1 MRLRGRDLEDSTGS
15 WIPSVL
21 RVQSV
26 RLRLR
31 LDRRTDRGRSLWQ
44 LVDLN
49 AETVPSGR
57 GLWDRTLPNC
67 SEKRRKEGRRVTLLS
82 LSLSLSLSH
91 LNENCG
97 LFNLHRD
104 YRNNNILIRTS
115 EMEWDKPRTGL
126 MSIPT
131 ASGQTGGGDM
141 QSPGAISP
149 SFLPPP
155 SGKVPGRKRG
165 RPPLKRHPE
174 YQSRY
179 PESLPPIKVP
189 KKRGRKPGFKLKS
202 RLAMTPLAISPPSST
217 PEPDM
222 SSIPQDAA
230 TVPHSAT
237 PEVLTVCIYVNKQV
251 NTGPNLDRQK
261 VMQLPDH
268 LGPARPSVVLQ
279 QAVQGCIDSAYQQ
292 KTVFTLLT
300 QGYGGEK
307 ISATFDG
314 KQHLLSL
321 PVVNSVGYILRFLK
335 KLCRSL
341 LCENLFSDQPIALSS
356 SPSSS
361 SSAHT
366 DKHSDGQSKSNSMV
380 DDYHSEPMEP
390 KRYSVD
396 HSDTS
401 FGLMTSPYI
410 ASKSSYGFRSGTT
423 YSGGVCRPSAS
434 PSAFQEGNRSA
445 YSPSPEAGESKPP
458 SSKDPSRW
466 SVEEVVWFIKDA
478 DPQALG
484 PHVELFRKHEID
496 GDALLLL
503 KSDMIMKYLGLKLG
517 PALKLCYHIDKLKQ
531 TKF

>member
-1 MRLRGRDLEDSTGS
+1 MRLRGRDLEDSTVS

-21 RVQSV
+21 GVQSV

-31 LDRRTDRGRSLWQ
+31 LDRRDDRGRGLWQ
-44 LVDLN
+44 LVDLG
-49 AETVPSGR
+49 EEVQSGR
-57 GLWDRTLPNC
+57 RIRDRTPPTC
-67 SEKRRKEGRRVTLLS
+67 SQS
-82 LSLSLSLSH
+82 
-91 LNENCG
+91 
-97 LFNLHRD
+97 
-104 YRNNNILIRTS
+104 
-115 EMEWDKPRTGL
+115 L
-126 MSIPT
+126 MSIPAA
-131 ASGQTGGGDM
+131 ASVQSGGGEM
-141 QSPGAISP
+141 QSPGALSP

-179 PESLPPIKVP
+179 PESFPPIKVP

-202 RLAMTPLAISPPSST
+202 RLMTPLAISPPSST

-237 PEVLTVCIYVNKQV
+237 PQVLTVCIYVNKHV
-251 NTGPNLDRQK
+251 NTGPNLDRKK
-261 VMQLPDH
+261 VLQLPDH

-279 QAVQGCIDSAYQQ
+279 QAVQGCIDSAFQQ
-292 KTVFTLLT
+292 KAVFTLLT
-300 QGYGGEK
+300 EGYGGEK

-321 PVVNSVGYILRFLK
+321 PVVNSVGYVLRFLK

-341 LCENLFSDQPIALSS
+341 LCEKLFSDQPIAPSS

-361 SSAHT
+361 SSFHT
-366 DKHSDGQSKSNSMV
+366 EKHSDGQHKSTDSMV
-380 DDYHSEPMEP
+380 DDYHGDSINP
-390 KRYSVD
+390 KRYSAD
-396 HSDTS
+396 LSDSAYGAMSSLYT
-401 FGLMTSPYI
+401 
-410 ASKSSYGFRSGTT
+410 ASKPAYGFRSGTS
-423 YSGGVCRPSAS
+423 YSGGVCRQAAS
-434 PSAFQEGNRSA
+434 PSTFTEVNRSA
-445 YSPSPEAGESKPP
+445 YSPSPEGGEAKPP

-466 SVEEVVWFIKDA
+466 SVDEVVWFIKDA

-484 PHVELFRKHEID
+484 PHVDLFRKHEID

-531 TKF
+531 NKF

>member
-1 MRLRGRDLEDSTGS
+1 MRLRGRDLEDSTVS

-21 RVQSV
+21 GVQSV

-31 LDRRTDRGRSLWQ
+31 LDRRDDRGRGLWQ
-44 LVDLN
+44 LVDLG
-49 AETVPSGR
+49 EEVQSGHR
-57 GLWDRTLPNC
+57 IRDRTPPTC
-67 SEKRRKEGRRVTLLS
+67 SQS
-82 LSLSLSLSH
+82 
-91 LNENCG
+91 
-97 LFNLHRD
+97 
-104 YRNNNILIRTS
+104 
-115 EMEWDKPRTGL
+115 L
-126 MSIPT
+126 MSIPAA
-131 ASGQTGGGDM
+131 ASVQSGGGEM

-179 PESLPPIKVP
+179 PESFPPIKVP

-202 RLAMTPLAISPPSST
+202 RLMTPLAISPPSST

-237 PEVLTVCIYVNKQV
+237 PQVLTVCIYVNKHV

-261 VMQLPDH
+261 VLQLPDH

-279 QAVQGCIDSAYQQ
+279 QAVQGCIDSAFQQ
-292 KTVFTLLT
+292 KAVFTLLT
-300 QGYGGEK
+300 EGYGGEK

-321 PVVNSVGYILRFLK
+321 PVVNSVGYVLRFLK

-341 LCENLFSDQPIALSS
+341 LCEKLFSDQPIAPSS

-361 SSAHT
+361 SSFHT
-366 DKHSDGQSKSNSMV
+366 EKHSDGQLKSTDSMV
-380 DDYHSEPMEP
+380 DDYHGDSMNP
-390 KRYSVD
+390 KRYSAD
-396 HSDTS
+396 LSDS
-401 FGLMTSPYI
+401 AYGAISSPYA
-410 ASKSSYGFRSGTT
+410 ASKPAYGFRSGTS
-423 YSGGVCRPSAS
+423 YSGGVCRQAAS
-434 PSAFQEGNRSA
+434 PSTFTEVNRSA
-445 YSPSPEAGESKPP
+445 YSPSPEGGEAKPP

-466 SVEEVVWFIKDA
+466 SVDEVVWFIKDA

-484 PHVELFRKHEID
+484 PHVDLFRKHEID

-531 TKF
+531 NKF

>member
-1 MRLRGRDLEDSTGS
+1 MRLRGRDLEDSTIS

-21 RVQSV
+21 GVQSV

-31 LDRRTDRGRSLWQ
+31 LDRRDDKGRGLWQ
-44 LVDLN
+44 LVDLDQ
-49 AETVPSGR
+49 EVVPNGQR
-57 GLWDRTLPNC
+57 LQDRTPPTC
-67 SEKRRKEGRRVTLLS
+67 SKS
-82 LSLSLSLSH
+82 
-91 LNENCG
+91 
-97 LFNLHRD
+97 
-104 YRNNNILIRTS
+104 
-115 EMEWDKPRTGL
+115 L
-126 MSIPT
+126 MSIPVV
-131 ASGQTGGGDM
+131 SGQTGAGEM
-141 QSPGAISP
+141 QSPVAVSP

-155 SGKVPGRKRG
+155 TGKVPGRKRG

-174 YQSRY
+174 YQNHY

-202 RLAMTPLAISPPSST
+202 RMAMTPLAISPPSST

-261 VMQLPDH
+261 VLQLPDH

-292 KTVFTLLT
+292 KAVFTLLT

-321 PVVNSVGYILRFLK
+321 PVVNSVGYVLRFLK

-341 LCENLFSDQPIALSS
+341 LCENLFSDQPIAPSS

-361 SSAHT
+361 SSFHT
-366 DKHSDGQSKSNSMV
+366 DKHLDGQAKSNSMM
-380 DDYHSEPMEP
+380 DDYHTEQMES
-390 KRYSVD
+390 KRYSSD
-396 HSDTS
+396 PSDTT
-401 FGLMTSPYI
+401 FGAMSSPYTV
-410 ASKSSYGFRSGTT
+410 SKSSYGFRSGPT
-423 YSGGVCRPSAS
+423 YSGGVCRQAAS
-434 PSAFQEGNRSA
+434 PSTFQEGNRSA
-445 YSPSPEAGESKPP
+445 YSPLPEAGESKPP

-531 TKF
+531 SKF